1 MTSDTDAL
9 ADEWLSLRE
18 STLVGYLVGWALDD
32 GSVRNT
38 WQFQEQTTFEG
49 SAPALCMG
57 AAALAAAFSVLAF

>member
-18 STLVGYLVGWALDD
+18 SNLVGYIFLWVLDD
-32 GSVRNT
+32 GSERNT
-38 WQFQEQTTFEG
+38 WAFQEQTTFEG